1 MKIRGADKMLQHIYL
16 RFLRWPNII
25 KLLLLVFGL
34 IISFGIAIHYVEPK
48 QFPTVFTGIWWAV
61 ITTATV
67 GYGDVYPITV
77 KGRILGILLVLTGA
91 GVVSAYFASIA
102 ASTIR
107 IQNAAVKGIK
117 MFTGKNHIIIVGWNG
132 RSKNVIDQWLGL
144 DKNQSIVL
152 VDESLDRNPYPTHQV
167 HFIRGKA
174 SVDETLRRAGLK
186 RAKYILITADQNENE
201 SHADMGSILI
211 LLAVKG
217 FHPDIYCV
225 VEILMN
231 ENVINAKRAGADEV
245 IQTNAQ
251 SSYIM
256 MNSLLSHG
264 MSDTILMMLDHI
276 KGNHLKYIPM
286 IEEWNEK
293 YFEEI
298 STLLKEERKL
308 LIGLKR
314 GEETIINPPKH
325 FQINTSDKLLVIA
338 N

>member
-1 MKIRGADKMLQHIYL
+1 MLQHIYI
-16 RFLRWPNII
+16 RILRWPIII
-25 KLLLLVFGL
+25 KLLFLIFGL
-34 IISFGIAIHYVEPK
+34 IISFGIVIHYVEPK
-48 QFPTVFTGIWWAV
+48 QFPTIFTGIWWAV

-67 GYGDVYPITV
+67 GYGDVYPVTV
-77 KGRILGILLVLTGA
+77 KGRILGIFLVLTGA

-107 IQNAAVKGIK
+107 IQNAALKGTK

-144 DKNQSIVL
+144 DRHQSIVL
-152 VDESLDRNPYPTHQV
+152 IDDTLENNPYPTHQV
-167 HFIRGKA
+167 HFIKGKA
-174 SVDETLRRAGLK
+174 SVDETLQRARLK
-186 RAKYILITADQNENE
+186 SAKYILITADQNENE

-276 KGNHLKYIPM
+276 KGNHLKYIPIM
-286 IEEWNEK
+286 EKWNGK
-293 YFEEI
+293 SFEDI
-298 STLLKEERKL
+298 SVLLKEERKL

-314 GEETIINPPKH
+314 GEETIINPPVH
-325 FQINTSDKLLVIA
+325 FQLLATDHLLIISD
-338 N
+338 

>member
-1 MKIRGADKMLQHIYL
+1 MKIRGADKMLQNMYF
-16 RFLRWPNII
+16 RFLRWPTII
-25 KLLLLVFGL
+25 KLLLLIFGL
-34 IISFGIAIHYVEPK
+34 IIAFGTSIHYVEPK
-48 QFPTVFTGIWWAV
+48 QFPTIFTGIWWAV

-67 GYGDVYPITV
+67 GYGDVYPVTV

-107 IQNAAVKGIK
+107 IQNAAVKGTK
-117 MFTGKNHIIIVGWNG
+117 MFKGKDHIIVVGWNG
-132 RSKNVIDQWLGL
+132 RSKNVIDQWLDL
-144 DKNQSIVL
+144 NKYQSIVL
-152 VDESLDRNPYPTHQV
+152 IDESLEQNPYPTHQV
-167 HFIRGKA
+167 HFVKGKA
-174 SVDETLRRAGLK
+174 SVDETLRKASLK
-186 RAKYILITADQNENE
+186 SAKYILITADQNENE

-256 MNSLLSHG
+256 MNTLLSHG

-286 IEEWNEK
+286 LEEWNEK

-314 GEETIINPPKH
+314 GDETIINPPKY
-325 FQINTSDKLLVIA
+325 FQIYASDDLLVIA

>member
-1 MKIRGADKMLQHIYL
+1 MLQNVYFRI
-16 RFLRWPNII
+16 LRWPIII
-25 KLLLLVFGL
+25 KLLLLIFGL

-48 QFPTVFTGIWWAV
+48 QFPTIFTGIWWAV

-77 KGRILGILLVLTGA
+77 KGRILGIFLVLTGA

-107 IQNAAVKGIK
+107 IQNAAVKGTK
-117 MFTGKNHIIIVGWNG
+117 MFTGRNHIIVVGWNG
-132 RSKNVIDQWLGL
+132 RSKNVIDQWLDL
-144 DKNQSIVL
+144 DKNQAIVL
-152 VDESLDRNPYPTHQV
+152 IDDTLDRNPYPTHQV
-167 HFIRGKA
+167 HFVKGKA
-174 SVDETLRRAGLK
+174 SVDETLYRAGLK
-186 RAKYILITADQNENE
+186 SAKYILITADQNENE

-256 MNSLLSHG
+256 INSLLSHG

-286 IEEWNEK
+286 TERWNGK

-298 STLLKEERKL
+298 STYLKEERKL

-314 GEETIINPPKH
+314 GDQTIINPPSH
-325 FQINTSDKLLVIA
+325 FQILTSDQLLVIA